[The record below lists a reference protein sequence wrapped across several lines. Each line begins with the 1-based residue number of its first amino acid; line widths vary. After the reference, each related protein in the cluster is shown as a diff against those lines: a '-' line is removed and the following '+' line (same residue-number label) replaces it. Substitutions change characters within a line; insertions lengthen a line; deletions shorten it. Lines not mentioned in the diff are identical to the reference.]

1 MSDPFDEADAP
12 RREWTAWD
20 RRRIVLAAAVS
31 LALIGFLWYQGLSS
45 GSDDDEDAGPVGAW
59 PVSDTAVNDVP
70 RDLLRVYQEAA
81 TNCPDLPWPVVAA
94 IGKLETD
101 HNREA
106 GTSSAGA
113 RGPMQFLPA
122 TWEEF
127 QADGDGDGVA
137 DIDDEDD
144 AIYGAVRL
152 LCAEGGGDPATLQAA
167 ILAYNDSAEYVA
179 EVLEVAR
186 SYTTGTIEAP

>member
-1 MSDPFDEADAP
+1 LSDPFDEGDAP
-12 RREWTAWD
+12 RREWTSSD
-20 RRRIVLAAAVS
+20 RRRILIAALVS
-31 LALIGFLWYQGLSS
+31 LALIGLLWFEGLSS
-45 GSDDDEDAGPVGAW
+45 SGDEEVASGPVGDWSA
-59 PVSDTAVNDVP
+59 SDTAASDVP

-81 TNCPDLPWPVVAA
+81 TNCPGLPWPVVAA
-94 IGKLETD
+94 IGKVETD
-101 HNREA
+101 HNREPA
-106 GTSSAGA
+106 TSSAGEQ
-113 RGPMQFLPA
+113 GPMQFLPA

-137 DIDDEDD
+137 DINDEDD

-152 LCAEGGGDPATLQAA
+152 LCAEGGGDPVSLQQA
-167 ILAYNDSAEYVA
+167 ILAYDDAEEYLS